1 MHPSE
6 TAGRYDQIA
15 RWWQQNVP
23 QQYGMAALQ
32 RALGFAPKSGT
43 SLDVGCGSEGRFMK
57 ALRLHGFEPEGLD
70 VSPAMIEL
78 ARARDPG
85 AVFHTAD
92 ISTWEPGREYDF
104 ITAWDSTFH
113 LPLELQEPVLRK
125 LCGALAASGV
135 ILFTCGGGDA
145 GEISGSFQGQEFEYS
160 TLGVEAFVQILHQC
174 GCLCRHVEYDQ
185 FPEGHVI
192 IIGEKKAPTTAAGR
206 S

>member
-1 MHPSE
+1 MHPTE
-6 TAGRYDQIA
+6 TAERYDQLA
-15 RWWQQNVP
+15 RWWQGHVP
-23 QQYGMAALQ
+23 PQYGLAALD
-32 RALGFAPKSGT
+32 RALRFAPKQGS

-57 ALRLHGFEPEGLD
+57 VSREHGFEPEGLD

-78 ARARDPG
+78 ARARDPD

-92 ISTWEPGREYDF
+92 ISTWEAPRQYAF

-125 LCGALAASGV
+125 LCEALVPKGV
-135 ILFTCGGGDA
+135 ILFTCGGGEPA
-145 GEISGSFQGQEFEYS
+145 EIQGSFEGQDFEYS
-160 TLGVEAFVQILHQC
+160 TLGVEAFVRILQEC

-185 FPEGHVI
+185 FPENHVI
-192 IIGEKKAPTTAAGR
+192 IIGEKKAEST